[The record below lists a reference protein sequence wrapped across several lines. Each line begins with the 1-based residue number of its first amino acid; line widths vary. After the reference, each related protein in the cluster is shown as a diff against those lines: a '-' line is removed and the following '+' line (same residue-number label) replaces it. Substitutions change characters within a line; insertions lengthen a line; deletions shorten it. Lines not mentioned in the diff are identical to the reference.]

1 MALET
6 QLASLQNKLH
16 ELGTRYLSSGRY
28 LPVRFLTEFLE
39 KVSCHMGFEQEG
51 WVVNTLVEI
60 GVPLIDILDV
70 YDQVN
75 KKPIGIGPNQQF

>member
-39 KVSCHMGFEQEG
+39 KVSCHMGFQQEG

-70 YDQVN
+70 YDQVCCLKN
-75 KKPIGIGPNQQF
+75 PLE